1 MRKKIIIMESTK
13 KFTLEGLLPNKESS
27 DFELSVVKDK
37 IIGSLFGDPEK
48 QSYNVYKENG
58 KMVVD
63 FSEAPT
69 NYINIKNIKSSYFKP
84 YLKLFDR
91 MLVKFD
97 GHVGNIYIESS
108 ELDSGFINALLN
120 MIPRYRIKNK
130 SQYCFLGICF
140 QDCKFERDTI
150 TLSSPE
156 FDSKDLSVA
165 LRIKGGSDKLIIES
179 DPKNKIKLN
188 ALTIEEI
195 SEFIKISNLDI
206 NLLEVNSFVGIG
218 EVILEDVNDD
228 CDCVCKPKIE
238 HFIVINSS
246 NKPAVTMDSIA
257 IDGTDCIK
265 DLQISY
271 PNLNKPPL
279 RYYFR
284 VDPDY
289 LDEIYDF
296 KIIYGKDDK
305 FIPTVFTT
313 GYNKILE
320 KYGYLLD
327 DVKTTRKKFKYICK
341 YTYY

>member
-1 MRKKIIIMESTK
+1 MESTK
-13 KFTLEGLLPNKESS
+13 KFTLEGLLLNKESS
-27 DFELSVVKDK
+27 DFKLLVVKDK

-48 QSYNVYKENG
+48 QSYKVYKEND

-63 FSEAPT
+63 FSEAPD

-84 YLKLFDR
+84 YLKLFDH
-91 MLVKFD
+91 MLVKFN
-97 GHVGNIYIESS
+97 GYAGNIYIESS

-120 MIPRYRIKNK
+120 MIPQYRIKNK

-150 TLSSPE
+150 TLSSLE
-156 FDSKDLSVA
+156 FDSNDLSVS
-165 LRIKGGSDKLIIES
+165 LRIKGDSDKLMIES

-188 ALTIEEI
+188 ALTTEKI
-195 SEFIKISNLDI
+195 SGFIKISNLDI
-206 NLLEVNSFVGIG
+206 NRLELNSFAGIG
-218 EVILEDVNDD
+218 EVILEGVDVNY
-228 CDCVCKPKIE
+228 CACCCNQKIE
-238 HFIVINSS
+238 RFVVINTS
-246 NKPAVTMDSIA
+246 NKPAVAMDSIV

-271 PNLNKPPL
+271 PNLSKPPL

-289 LDEIYDF
+289 LGEICDF

-305 FIPTVFTT
+305 FMPTVFTT
-313 GYNKILE
+313 DYSKILE